1 MYINGH
7 SYIFFWIVFS
17 NKIFVY
23 IRTHLPT
30 NLPTYRT
37 DRHTLDT
44 KKIRRRQ
51 DVRRRRRQQRCMD
64 VVCSGSKVLVHM

>member
-7 SYIFFWIVFS
+7 SYIYFWIVFS
-17 NKIFVY
+17 NKNFVY

-30 NLPTYRT
+30 NLPTYQT
-37 DRHTLDT
+37 DGHTLDT

-51 DVRRRRRQQRCMD
+51 DVRRRQQRCMD
-64 VVCSGSKVLVHM
+64 VVCSGSKVLVVHM